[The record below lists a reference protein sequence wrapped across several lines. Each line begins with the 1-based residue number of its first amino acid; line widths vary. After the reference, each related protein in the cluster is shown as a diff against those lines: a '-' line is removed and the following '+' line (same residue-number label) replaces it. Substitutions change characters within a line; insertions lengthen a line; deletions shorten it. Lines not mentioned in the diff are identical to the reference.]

1 MYNKLW
7 NLALRE
13 LYHMGTIDRELFG
26 ELYEHMEESS
36 DNPKYK
42 KYYLLIIEIFRNKKL
57 FVKLVHDEINVITY
71 MKLP

>member
-26 ELYEHMEESS
+26 ELYEHMEDGS

-42 KYYLLIIEIFRNKKL
+42 KYYLSLIVYILSITRNN
-57 FVKLVHDEINVITY
+57 I
-71 MKLP
+71 